1 MKTSKLR
8 SATRSALPILAA
20 LALGACASE
29 TDDQTPADA
38 APALGGIPPV
48 MGGAAPLTPEQQQ
61 RQMELVTEL
70 QAIDQQLATVRDRAM
85 GDPAIKAQEAE
96 LVAEIEAAMEE
107 VQPGSIAMREEFDG
121 LIGEYN
127 AAQEAGD
134 QAKLA
139 EMGPQLQTMDMALRQ
154 AQSAVMERPEML
166 SKVEAF
172 QESMFAHMREID
184 ESADSLLTRGE
195 FLNGELQTLMGG
207 AGN

>member
-1 MKTSKLR
+1 MPRLR
-8 SATRSALPILAA
+8 WAGFPRS
-20 LALGACASE
+20 C
-29 TDDQTPADA
+29 
-38 APALGGIPPV
+38 
-48 MGGAAPLTPEQQQ
+48 
-61 RQMELVTEL
+61 QMELVTEL